1 MTDDPLD
8 QASGLKVGKG
18 GGIAKVR
25 ELIAGA
31 VEVDPAET
39 APPQEAAGRPRKPKS
54 KRSASGKRKRKGAAR
69 AAFSGG
75 VLTEDAVALMFTAE
89 HGQSARYDH
98 EVGRWAIWDDDAHRW
113 QWDKRQ
119 TAAHWC
125 RELAREASDGE
136 APKVLE
142 RVRRR
147 SFLSGVEAMCRADP
161 THAVTHEVWDP
172 DDMLLG
178 CPGVTVDLR
187 NGQQRTPR
195 PEDMLTRIAAVAPDP
210 AMPIPIWREFLRSAT
225 GEDDELEHFL
235 QVFAGYSLTG
245 SVKEHQMVFFHG
257 SGGNGKSL
265 LLNTLV
271 GILGEYAQAASME
284 TFAASSF
291 ERHSTDLAA
300 MRGARVVAVSEVAQG
315 VGWNQQRL
323 TQMTGGDKVRAR
335 FMRQDEF
342 EYSPKFKLWVVG
354 NHKPELGSV
363 NEAMRRRM
371 NIIPF
376 NRKPERPDP
385 DLFERL
391 KPEWPGILHW
401 MILGCLEWQSEG
413 LTRPQ
418 VICAE
423 TDEYFGE
430 QDTFGQ
436 WLSECCRV
444 DSKDPH
450 CWDVALDLYQSW
462 KAFAEA
468 RNATAGSAKAFA
480 EQLKGQGFGA
490 DRSRVN
496 GKVSRIWRG
505 VMLHRLALEGQ

>member
-8 QASGLKVGKG
+8 RASGLKVIEGAGGKG
-18 GGIAKVR
+18 RAAPGNTG
-25 ELIAGA
+25 EGA
-31 VEVDPAET
+31 AEV
-39 APPQEAAGRPRKPKS
+39 
-54 KRSASGKRKRKGAAR
+54 SASREVTASPGRAKPPPGGAARRKRKPAAP
-69 AAFSGG
+69 AALSGG
-75 VLTEDAVALMFTAE
+75 VLTEDAVALLFTAE

-98 EVGRWAIWDDDAHRW
+98 ELGKWAIWDTEARRW
-113 QWDKRQ
+113 RWDKRQ

-161 THAVTHEVWDP
+161 THAVTQEVWDP

-187 NGQQRTPR
+187 SGRHQAPR
-195 PEDMLTRIAAVAPDP
+195 PEDMLTRLAAVAPDP
-210 AMPIPIWREFLRSAT
+210 TLPIPIWREFLRRAT
-225 GEDDELEHFL
+225 GEDDELERFL

-257 SGGNGKSL
+257 GGGNGKSL

-271 GILGEYAQAASME
+271 GILGEYAQTASMD
-284 TFAASSF
+284 TFAASTF

-342 EYSPKFKLWVVG
+342 EYHPKFKLWVVG
-354 NHKPELGSV
+354 NHKPELGNV

-376 NRKPERPDP
+376 NHKPERPDP

-413 LTRPQ
+413 LSRPQ
-418 VICAE
+418 VISAE

-436 WLSECCRV
+436 WISECCRV
-444 DSKDPH
+444 DSRDPH
-450 CWDVALDLYQSW
+450 CWDVALELFQSW
-462 KAFAEA
+462 KTFAEA
-468 RNATAGSAKAFA
+468 RNAAPGSSKAFA
-480 EQLKGQGFGA
+480 ELLKAKGFGA
-490 DRSRVN
+490 DLARVQ
-496 GKVSRIWRG
+496 GKVTRIWRG
-505 VMLHRLALEGQ
+505 VMLHRLGLEGQ

>member
-8 QASGLKVGKG
+8 WTSGLKVIGG
-18 GGIAKVR
+18 GGIDKVR
-25 ELIAGA
+25 ALMWNAED
-31 VEVDPAET
+31 VHDDPDT
-39 APPQEAAGRPRKPKS
+39 LQESTRCPREAKPK
-54 KRSASGKRKRKGAAR
+54 RGTSGKGEPKDVDR

-98 EVGRWAIWDDDAHRW
+98 DVGRWAIWDDDAQRW

-125 RELAREASDGE
+125 RELARSASMGE

-172 DDMLLG
+172 DNMLLG

-187 NGQQRTPR
+187 TGQHHPPR
-195 PEDMLTRIAAVAPDP
+195 PEDMLTRISAVAPDP
-210 AMPIPIWREFLRSAT
+210 MMEIPIWREFLRIAT
-225 GEDDELEHFL
+225 GEDEDLERFL

-257 SGGNGKSL
+257 NGGNGKSL

-271 GILGEYAQAASME
+271 GIMGEYAQTSSMD
-284 TFAASSF
+284 TFAASPF

-342 EYSPKFKLWVVG
+342 EYYPNFKLWVVG
-354 NHKPELGSV
+354 NHKPELGNV
-363 NEAMRRRM
+363 NDAMRRRM
-371 NIIPF
+371 NIVPF
-376 NRKPERPDP
+376 THKPERPDP

-401 MILGCLEWQSEG
+401 MVLGCLEWQSDG
-413 LTRPQ
+413 LSRPG
-418 VICAE
+418 VILAE

-436 WLSECCRV
+436 WITECCRV
-444 DSKDPH
+444 DSRDPH
-450 CWDVALDLYQSW
+450 CWDVALELYRSW
-462 KAFAEA
+462 SAFAEA
-468 RNATAGSAKAFA
+468 RNAAAGTAKSFA
-480 EQLKGQGFGA
+480 EQLKAKGFVLG
-490 DRSRVN
+490 RRTVK
-496 GKVSRIWRG
+496 GKTARIWQG
-505 VMLHRLALEGQ
+505 VSVVRLGTEEGW

>member
-8 QASGLKVGKG
+8 RATGLKVIEG
-18 GGIAKVR
+18 GGIGKVR
-25 ELIAGA
+25 EILGN
-31 VEVDPAET
+31 AEDVT
-39 APPQEAAGRPRKPKS
+39 AEANTPPEAAGGPRKGKPK
-54 KRSASGKRKRKGAAR
+54 KGTPAKGKRKDAAH
-69 AAFSGG
+69 AAISGG
-75 VLTEDAVALMFTAE
+75 VLTEDAVALLFTAE
-89 HGQSARYDH
+89 HGHSARYDH
-98 EVGRWAIWDDDAHRW
+98 EVGRWAIWDADALRW

-119 TAAHWC
+119 TAEHWC
-125 RELAREASDGE
+125 RELAREASTGE

-187 NGQQRTPR
+187 TGQHRPPR

-210 AMPIPIWREFLRSAT
+210 MMPIPIWREFLRMAT
-225 GEDDELEHFL
+225 GEDEELERFL

-271 GILGEYAQAASME
+271 GILGEYAQTASMD
-284 TFAASSF
+284 TFAASTF

-342 EYSPKFKLWVVG
+342 EYYPNFKLWVVG
-354 NHKPELGSV
+354 NHKPELGNV
-363 NEAMRRRM
+363 NDAIRRRM
-371 NIIPF
+371 NIVPF
-376 NRKPERPDP
+376 TRKPERPDP
-385 DLFERL
+385 DLFDRL

-413 LTRPQ
+413 LTRPG
-418 VICAE
+418 VISAE

-436 WLSECCRV
+436 WISECCRV
-444 DSKDPH
+444 DSRDPH
-450 CWDVALDLYQSW
+450 CWDVSLELYQSW

-468 RNATAGSAKAFA
+468 RNVTAGSAKAFA
-480 EQLKGQGFGA
+480 ELLKARGFILGRQTVQGKTA
-490 DRSRVN
+490 
-496 GKVSRIWRG
+496 RIWQG
-505 VMLHRLALEGQ
+505 VSVVRLGAGENW